1 MNTGT
6 HRHTHEDVI
15 RGQHIHARTNER
27 VTINKRRPND
37 VKRNCRNWCTRRSTN
52 ATRYNNSPAT
62 APTRTNG
69 CSSYQCI
76 DISAAI
82 GVQNR
87 KSTASLKLVA
97 DKSLRQLSSSLSYL
111 FTFQQI
117 IQQTYYDISG
127 GRLPQ
132 KPSGSLVWPPIVYHT
147 YTPV

>member
-1 MNTGT
+1 MSNGT
-6 HRHTHEDVI
+6 VEIGARVGRHMRRVI
-15 RGQHIHARTNER
+15 TTVQPLRLHVYMGAVAN
-27 VTINKRRPND
+27 
-37 VKRNCRNWCTRRSTN
+37 
-52 ATRYNNSPAT
+52 
-62 APTRTNG
+62 
-69 CSSYQCI
+69 QCI

-87 KSTASLKLVA
+87 KSTASLKLVN
-97 DKSLRQLSSSLSYL
+97 DKPLRQLSSSLSYL